1 MLTRKWM
8 TNSFIG
14 QVGDVTNHK
23 QDFEKLHV
31 LRSLNP
37 LSLIS
42 SDRGNK
48 KRRGGKWM
56 IRNQDFVLFEGAK
69 GNIEALGRNQ
79 EQNRQIIPSKWNTN
93 EIPKKKVLVLLKIR
107 MRAKRRDS

>member
-1 MLTRKWM
+1 MICNSTTTEVMFTRKWM

-31 LRSLNP
+31 FLRSFNP
-37 LSLIS
+37 LSLIN
-42 SDRGNK
+42 SDWGNK

-79 EQNRQIIPSKWNTN
+79 ERNRQIIPSK
-93 EIPKKKVLVLLKIR
+93 
-107 MRAKRRDS
+107 

>member
-1 MLTRKWM
+1 MWM

-31 LRSLNP
+31 FLRSLKP

-42 SDRGNK
+42 SDWGNK

-56 IRNQDFVLFEGAK
+56 IRNQDLFYLK
-69 GNIEALGRNQ
+69 
-79 EQNRQIIPSKWNTN
+79 EQRGI
-93 EIPKKKVLVLLKIR
+93 
-107 MRAKRRDS
+107 